1 MRLCPLTRPALH
13 GAIAVAAALAVG
25 CGKDPILA
33 AVDAMEES
41 DAPRVNGAA
50 PASGEPEA
58 GVPAEP
64 EPGVPDNPSPGDG
77 GGTPGAPGVEG
88 LAEEPAKGVPEEPEP
103 GVPTAPE
110 PAAAGTAQQPEPP
123 PSQAGQGVAA
133 EPTPGVP
140 EEPKPA
146 PPGSPGGAAHK
157 GKDDGQVEEEGPQAM
172 VRGRVDA
179 PQGLGMIRI
188 DLFDGDQRNVA
199 GPRPKVVGVHEI
211 DDPGSFE
218 LSVALSHKRVWLG
231 AYRDTNGNKRPDKGE
246 PSGWYARNPVF
257 LDSPPSS
264 LVITLQ
270 VEGKATGLG
279 LDFGGP

>member
-1 MRLCPLTRPALH
+1 MRRCPLTRLALH
-13 GAIAVAAALAVG
+13 GSIAVVAGLG

-41 DAPRVNGAA
+41 DAPRLPND
-50 PASGEPEA
+50 ASVAGEPEA
-58 GVPAEP
+58 GIPEEP

-77 GGTPGAPGVEG
+77 GATPGSPGVKG
-88 LAEEPAKGVPEEPEP
+88 VAEEPSKGIPEEPEP
-103 GVPTAPE
+103 GIPGEPP
-110 PAAAGTAQQPEPP
+110 PAAAGTADRPEPP
-123 PSQAGQGVAA
+123 PAQAGQGVAA

-146 PPGSPGGAAHK
+146 PPGSPGGADHK
-157 GKDDGQVEEEGPQAM
+157 GKNEGQVEDEGPHAT
-172 VRGRVDA
+172 VRGRIDA

-199 GPRPKVVGVHEI
+199 GPRPKVVGVHEV
-211 DDPGSFE
+211 DDPGPFE
-218 LSVALSHKRVWLG
+218 LSVAVAHKRVWLG
-231 AYRDTNGNKRPDKGE
+231 AYRDINGNKRPDKGE

-279 LDFGGP
+279 LDFGGQ